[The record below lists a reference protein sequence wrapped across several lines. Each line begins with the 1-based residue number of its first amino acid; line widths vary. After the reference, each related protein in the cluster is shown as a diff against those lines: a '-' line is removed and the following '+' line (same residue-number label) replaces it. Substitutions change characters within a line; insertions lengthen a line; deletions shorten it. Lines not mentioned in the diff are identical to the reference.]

1 MDQATALREL
11 VRNNTPTPI
20 NARVITVTSGKGGVG
35 KSSVAVNLAIAFAK
49 AGRRVVILDADF
61 GLANVEVMLGVRPK
75 NNLADLMFRNKSM
88 KDIITEG
95 PNGIGFISGGS
106 GIQEMTNLTKEQLI
120 NLSSSLTE
128 LDEMSDIIIIDTGA
142 GISDAVME
150 FVMASSEVLL
160 VATPEPTS
168 ITDAYALLKTL
179 NKKTAFVKEHSKIQL
194 IANRVSDADEG
205 YELYNKLKLVV
216 EKFLDVSL
224 SYLGSVPKD
233 NNMVKS
239 VMMQKP
245 VIVSYPDSPAARAFE
260 NLSSKMMGVE
270 PVAPSGRRGIAGL
283 FSAVLGRR
291 Q

>member
-11 VRNNTPTPI
+11 VRNSKPTPI

-49 AGRRVVILDADF
+49 QGRRVIILDADF
-61 GLANVEVMLGVRPK
+61 GLANVEVMLGVRPTS
-75 NNLADLMFRNKSM
+75 NLADLMFRNKSI

-106 GIQEMTNLTKEQLI
+106 GIQEMTNLSKEQLI
-120 NLSSSLTE
+120 NLSARLTE
-128 LDEMSDIIIIDTGA
+128 LDELSDIIIIDTGA

-194 IANRVSDADEG
+194 IANRVGDPDEG
-205 YELYNKLKLVV
+205 LELYNKLSLVV
-216 EKFLDVSL
+216 GKFLDISI

-233 NNMVKS
+233 NLMVKS

-245 VIVSYPDSPAARAFE
+245 VMASYPESQAARSFE
-260 NLSSKMMGVE
+260 NLASKMLGLE

-283 FSAVLGRR
+283 FFSVLGRR

>member
-11 VRNNTPTPI
+11 VKNNTPTPI

-194 IANRVSDADEG
+194 IANRVSDAEEG
-205 YELYNKLKLVV
+205 YELYNKLQLVV

>member
-1 MDQATALREL
+1 MLL
-11 VRNNTPTPI
+11 
-20 NARVITVTSGKGGVG
+20 
-35 KSSVAVNLAIAFAK
+35 L
-49 AGRRVVILDADF
+49 
-61 GLANVEVMLGVRPK
+61 NVLK
-75 NNLADLMFRNKSM
+75 
-88 KDIITEG
+88 
-95 PNGIGFISGGS
+95 
-106 GIQEMTNLTKEQLI
+106 TKY
-120 NLSSSLTE
+120 S
-128 LDEMSDIIIIDTGA
+128 IIDTGA

-194 IANRVSDADEG
+194 IANRVGDPDEG
-205 YELYNKLKLVV
+205 LELYNKLSLVV
-216 EKFLDVSL
+216 GKFLDISI

-233 NNMVKS
+233 NLMVKS

-245 VIVSYPDSPAARAFE
+245 VMASYPESQAARSFE
-260 NLSSKMMGVE
+260 NLASKMLGLE

-283 FSAVLGRR
+283 FFSVLGRR